1 MTASGAILHVRV
13 TPRGGRDAIV
23 GWEAGEGQREG
34 LQGGLAGRACRE
46 GLQGGQRVL
55 RIRVGA
61 GPVEGKANEAA
72 IKLLSQ
78 ALGVPAAALTL
89 RRGQRSR
96 DKTFVIAGLSEGDL
110 HVRLDAAIDRDSV

>member
-1 MTASGAILHVRV
+1 MPASDAILHVRV

-23 GWEAGEGQREG
+23 GWEAKEGQW
-34 LQGGLAGRACRE
+34 E
-46 GLQGGQRVL
+46 GLQGGQEVL

-61 GPVEGKANEAA
+61 APVEGKANEAA

-110 HVRLDAAIDRDSV
+110 HVRLYAAINRDLV